1 MIEQSQSPQIVT
13 NKSLEFQAG
22 NGTQIPNHQVNLD
35 NAAVNDQ
42 SPQPRYGQLII
53 IGGAEDKKN
62 DCKVLR
68 EFIRQSGGRQAH
80 IVVMTVATDL
90 PGEVGTDYQDVFE
103 RLGVE
108 EVRIVGTVSREEAD
122 HPETLAAVQWATG
135 IYFTGGDQARITRY
149 LKDTEF
155 DRLIHQCHAQGLVIG
170 GTSAGAAMMP
180 DMMIVKGDSETNP
193 RVEVVE
199 MDQGMGFLPG
209 VVLDQHFAQRGRLG
223 RLLSALAQEPVV
235 LGLGIDENTAI
246 VVNGDVFE
254 VIGEGAVTIVDVANI
269 THSNLHRLL
278 PDEALALC
286 DAKLH
291 ILPSGYRF
299 NLKTRQP
306 LYGDT
311 LAVNPEAL
319 APHAAYR

>member
-1 MIEQSQSPQIVT
+1 MTEQSRPLATTSET
-13 NKSLEFQAG
+13 N
-22 NGTQIPNHQVNLD
+22 
-35 NAAVNDQ
+35 
-42 SPQPRYGQLII
+42 QPSQPPRGQLVI

-80 IVVMTVATDL
+80 ILVMTVATDL
-90 PGEVGTDYQDVFE
+90 PGEVGSDYLDIFE
-103 RLGVE
+103 RLGVA
-108 EVRIVGTVSREEAD
+108 EVKILDTGNREDADRSEAL
-122 HPETLAAVQWATG
+122 EKLQWATG
-135 IYFTGGDQARITRY
+135 VYFTGGDQARITAC

-155 DRLIHQCHAQGLVIG
+155 DRLIHERYAQGLVVG

-180 DMMIVKGDSETNP
+180 EMMIVKGDGETNP
-193 RVEVVE
+193 RVEVVH
-199 MDQGMGFLPG
+199 MDKGMGFLPN

-223 RLLSALAQEPVV
+223 RLLSALAQQPVV
-235 LGLGIDENTAI
+235 LGLGIDEDTAI

-269 THSNLHRLL
+269 SHSNLHKLL

-299 NLKTRQP
+299 NLKTREP
-306 LYGDT
+306 IFGET
-311 LAVNPEAL
+311 LRDNP
-319 APHAAYR
+319 